1 MDKKVSDMIP
11 EFVEN
16 RKGKTVGVVFKLNT
30 LTEKNERK
38 KDLLQ

>member
-1 MDKKVSDMIP
+1 MDKKVSDIIP

-16 RKGKTVGVVFKLNT
+16 TNGKTVGVVFKLNT